1 MEARGAPEKGDKNPE
16 VVAGPQSQGLRESP
30 SQEGGH
36 KIVKPPEPQPGAF
49 FLPKSLEAR

>member
-1 MEARGAPEKGDKNPE
+1 MDARGAPEYGDKNPE
-16 VVAGPQSQGLRESP
+16 VVAGPQSQGLRGVA

-49 FLPKSLEAR
+49 FLLQRVEAR

>member
-1 MEARGAPEKGDKNPE
+1 LWLGRRAKASGK
-16 VVAGPQSQGLRESP
+16 SP

-49 FLPKSLEAR
+49 FLVERLEPR